1 MSVFVVNCESAEST
15 EVVGVYLNEKLA
27 KAAAAEY
34 VDTWYGEGGMKKKQ
48 VKKDSDD
55 TRKILFKED
64 TKENAA
70 VITMTETPFDMPK
83 GKGKKEKKDPLSP
96 KKGLSSYMCYFKEN
110 RERIKSENPDAEF
123 GEIGKLIGAA
133 WKALDEDEKAVY
145 EQMSEKDKA
154 RYKKD
159 MAEYES
165 GEVEEKP
172 KKEAK
177 KATPKTKKATKKVE
191 VEEVEEDEEEEVKPK
206 KASKKAAK
214 A

>member
-55 TRKILFKED
+55 TRKIIYAENV
-64 TKENAA
+64 KENAA

-83 GKGKKEKKDPLSP
+83 GKGKKEKKDPLAP
-96 KKGLSSYMCYFKEN
+96 KKGLSSYMFFFKEN

-123 GEIGKLIGAA
+123 GEIGKLIGAE
-133 WKALDEDEKAVY
+133 WKALEEDQKAVY
-145 EQMSEKDKA
+145 EKKSQQDKK
-154 RYKKD
+154 RYEND
-159 MAEYES
+159 MTEYAEGES
-165 GEVEEKP
+165 EEKP
-172 KKEAK
+172 KASK
-177 KATPKTKKATKKVE
+177 KTKAKV
-191 VEEVEEDEEEEVKPK
+191 VEEVEEDDEEEVEVKPK
-206 KASKKAAK
+206 KASKAKAAK

>member
-1 MSVFVVNCESAEST
+1 MSVFVVNCESVEST

-34 VDTWYGEGGMKKKQ
+34 VDTWYEDGMKKKQ
-48 VKKDSDD
+48 AKKDSDD
-55 TRKILFKED
+55 TRKVIYVENV
-64 TKENAA
+64 KENPA
-70 VITMTETPFDMPK
+70 VITMTETPFDLPK
-83 GKGKKEKKDPLSP
+83 KGKKEKKDPLSP

-123 GEIGKLIGAA
+123 GDIGRLIGGA

-145 EQMSEKDKA
+145 EEMSEKDKA

-159 MAEYES
+159 MAKYES
-165 GEVEEKP
+165 GEKP
-172 KKEAK
+172 KAK
-177 KATPKTKKATKKVE
+177 KVAKAKKEVE
-191 VEEVEEDEEEEVKPK
+191 VEEEEEEDEEIEEVKPK
-206 KASKKAAK
+206 KSSKKAAAK